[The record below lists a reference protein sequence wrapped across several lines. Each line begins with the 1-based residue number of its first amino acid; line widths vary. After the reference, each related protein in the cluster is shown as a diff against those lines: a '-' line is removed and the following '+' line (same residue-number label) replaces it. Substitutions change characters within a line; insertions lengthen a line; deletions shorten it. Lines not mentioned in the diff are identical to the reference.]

1 MNCDIPDLLGFVP
14 GARGDVCVELD
25 LVDEGV
31 RGADAVEVF
40 YDFWSRRVEGG
51 PGFVL
56 VEGEGVECCRA
67 GLLSA
72 FVHVTHPLRR
82 VCAKLKEALRHT
94 YHKPLLD
101 IC

>member
-67 GLLSA
+67 GYCQLLFMLHIHSGEFA
-72 FVHVTHPLRR
+72 RS
-82 VCAKLKEALRHT
+82 
-94 YHKPLLD
+94 
-101 IC
+101 